1 MGTMIISK
9 KGGRYMARS
18 KNPLTIREEISV
30 IDAKIQKHEK
40 SINELKN
47 QRSNLLSK
55 QYQIESQ
62 RLMQALETKGLSV
75 DDAIAK
81 L

>member
-1 MGTMIISK
+1 
-9 KGGRYMARS
+9 MARS